1 MQDDL
6 GAAAQKAGPPRS
18 RPTRVPKPA
27 TSIRSDHFPFAKVG
41 VPSISLKSGEDLYTG
56 GTAAGSKAEEEF
68 TDKSTTSMATNGP
81 RIGISAASP
90 STSACSTTSAVT
102 WPTRRRWPDWKA
114 DSEFK
119 TTRDKTKSARKP

>member
-1 MQDDL
+1 
-6 GAAAQKAGPPRS
+6 
-18 RPTRVPKPA
+18 
-27 TSIRSDHFPFAKVG
+27 

-68 TDKSTTSMATNGP
+68 TDQKYHQPGDEWSSNWDLRGVAID
-81 RIGISAASP
+81 IGLFYDLGRDLANS
-90 STSACSTTSAVT
+90 
-102 WPTRRRWPDWKA
+102 RRWPDWKA